1 MMYSSMNLPPAV
13 GYTAQISAKL
23 AAMLTE
29 MKLINTQ
36 PQRIVTLWPST
47 RVMYIVVER
56 PYGTA
61 IMANDRPRTDSIDR
75 FRGNSD
81 L

>member
-1 MMYSSMNLPPAV
+1 MNLPPAV
-13 GYTAQISAKL
+13 GYTAQISARL

-47 RVMYIVVER
+47 RVMYIVVDR

-61 IMANDRPRTDSIDR
+61 MIANDRPRTDSMDK
-75 FRGNSD
+75 FRGSSD

>member
-1 MMYSSMNLPPAV
+1 MNLPPAV
-13 GYTAQISAKL
+13 GYTAQISARL

-29 MKLINTQ
+29 IKLINTQ
-36 PQRIVTLWPST
+36 PQRMVTLWPST

-61 IMANDRPRTDSIDR
+61 IMAKDRPRTDSMDR
-75 FRGNSD
+75 FRGSSD